1 MNTLK
6 KASLMAV
13 VSLLAAGTSA
23 NAALTLTL
31 NNSIN
36 GAAPT
41 STAPW
46 LTAVFQNIVNNQNV
60 TTGVKL
66 TLTASLEV
74 GTEFISSVVFNVR
87 PNIEPKD
94 ISVVNNTPTYP
105 QVTSVK
111 MEDQNKQTLSG
122 AGDKG
127 KDFDIRIYWSTSN
140 SGSGVRRFN
149 ATDVEEFT
157 FTFNGLTE
165 ADFNYTNPSGY
176 HMAAHVQG
184 IPKVG
189 GGTTSGAIANTIP
202 IPSTAVPEPSTYVA
216 ALLLALPVL
225 SHVRRMRRVA

>member
-1 MNTLK
+1 MNHIT
-6 KASLMAV
+6 KASLIAAM
-13 VSLLAAGTSA
+13 SLLAAGPSA
-23 NAALTLTL
+23 NAALTFTL

-46 LTAVFQNIVNNQNV
+46 LTAVFENIVNNQNV

-74 GTEFISSVVFNVR
+74 ASEFISSVAFNVR
-87 PNIEPKD
+87 PSIDPED
-94 ISVVNNTPTYP
+94 INVANNTPSNP
-105 QVTSVK
+105 QVTDVE
-111 MEDQNKQTLSG
+111 MDDQNDQNLPG

-127 KDFDIRIYWSTSN
+127 KDFDIRIDWSTSN
-140 SGSGVRRFN
+140 NSSGVRRFN
-149 ATDVEEFT
+149 ATDVEQFT

-165 ADFNYTNPSGY
+165 DDFNYTNPSGY

-189 GGTTSGAIANTIP
+189 GGTTSGAIANTILAP
-202 IPSTAVPEPSTYVA
+202 TTAVPEPSTYVA
-216 ALLLALPVL
+216 AVLLALPVL
-225 SHVRRMRRVA
+225 SHVRRMRKAA